1 VTAPPR
7 EEKLPV
13 RAVRKFIGLLPGIR
27 HLLAVTWPLLV
38 IVAVLVWLFNE
49 SMTILGSA
57 RSYSEGNSN
66 WSKEQKE
73 AVFQLLRYAET
84 HAEED
89 FQRYRAAI
97 AVPLAFKTFRIEM
110 QKPEPDLA
118 VVYQA
123 LRTGLTHPDDM
134 DSGIVFFRRFHRMPP
149 MSEVIEVW
157 ERGDALIEELTTT
170 ADQLHQAVQQGNAQ
184 RDRLRAIRN
193 RMLEI
198 NAQLT
203 PMSQE
208 FTRRLGA
215 ASRQTQIILMVSM
228 FSVAALLLPV
238 GILLSHRT
246 LSRGR
251 AFEQALK
258 LSEERFN
265 LAVAGSSD
273 GLWDWNIRSDE
284 LYYSPRFAQ
293 LLSYESTAIAPNM
306 QAMRHLIHADDRH
319 AADEAMR
326 LHLTQAAPFD
336 IEVRMLTKAG
346 ESRWFR
352 IRGQS
357 VREPTGE
364 AVRMAGALTDITDKR
379 FAAAELFAEK
389 ERAQVTL
396 ASIADG
402 VITTDTEGWV
412 DYLNPVAEELTGW
425 KSHDARGLPI
435 QALCRLVD
443 ETHGR
448 LAPNPIERVLTDEQT
463 IEGTAN
469 ILLQR
474 NDGTEIP
481 VVHSAAPIRDRLG
494 AVVGVVLVLHDISRE
509 RQYAAKLSY
518 QASHDALT
526 GLINRAEFERR
537 LLLALQSAAQIG
549 RHHAVMYLDLDQFKV
564 VNDTC
569 GHAAGDQLMRQVSA
583 LLTTCMREGDTF
595 ARLGGDEFG
604 VLLEN
609 CPPDAAL
616 RIADKLRQTV
626 TDFHFAWD
634 QLRFNIGV
642 SIGLVNVDDGTF
654 TLAEVLRAADTACY
668 MAKEKGRNRV
678 QVYHADDSELTV
690 RQGEME
696 WVGRLQR
703 ALDENRFLLY
713 SQEIVAVDGSTA
725 HGRHCELLVRMLD
738 EHGELIPPMAF
749 IPAAERYNLMP
760 SVDRWVLRT
769 ALATL
774 SQLRAQGHGVPIAL
788 CAINLSGAS
797 IGDDRFLDF
806 VHEQLRV
813 FDVPRE
819 CICFEI
825 TETAAIANL
834 DRAQRFIQ
842 EFRALGCRFSL
853 DDFGSGMSSFAYLKH
868 LPVDFLKIDGAFV
881 KGMADDPI
889 DRAMVEAINNVG
901 HVMGKRTIAEFVD
914 SGRVMTALRKIGVDY
929 AQGYGVAKPEPFAP
943 RLDLARVA

>member
-1 VTAPPR
+1 M
-7 EEKLPV
+7 
-13 RAVRKFIGLLPGIR
+13 
-27 HLLAVTWPLLV
+27 
-38 IVAVLVWLFNE
+38 IVAVLLWLFSE
-49 SMTILGSA
+49 SMTVLGSA

-66 WSKEQKE
+66 WSKQQKE

-84 HAEED
+84 HDEED
-89 FQRYRAAI
+89 FERYRAAI
-97 AVPLAFKTFRIEM
+97 AVPLAFKRFRIEM
-110 QKPEPDLA
+110 QKPAPDLG
-118 VVYQA
+118 VVYEA
-123 LRTGLTHPDDM
+123 LHAGLTHPDDM
-134 DSGIVFFRRFHRMPP
+134 ESGIVFFRRFHRMPP
-149 MSEVIEVW
+149 MAEVIKVW
-157 ERGDALIEELTTT
+157 ERGDAMIAELTTT
-170 ADQLHQAVQQGNAQ
+170 ADQLHQAVLRGNADPDQ
-184 RDRLRAIRN
+184 LRTIRN

-198 NAQLT
+198 NEQLT

-208 FTRRLGA
+208 FTRSLGA
-215 ASRQTQIILMVSM
+215 ASRQTQVILMVSM
-228 FSVAALLLPV
+228 FSVTMLLLPV
-238 GILLSHRT
+238 GVFLSHRT
-246 LSRGR
+246 LARGR

-265 LAVAGSSD
+265 LAVTGSSD
-273 GLWDWNIRSDE
+273 GLWDWKIRSDE

-293 LLSYESTAIAPNM
+293 LLGYENGALAPSMRAIR
-306 QAMRHLIHADDRH
+306 QLVHGEDRR
-319 AADEAMR
+319 AADKALEV
-326 LHLTQAAPFD
+326 HLAQDAPFD
-336 IEVRMLTKAG
+336 LEVRVQTKGG
-346 ESRWFR
+346 EYRWFR
-352 IRGQS
+352 MRGQA
-357 VREPTGE
+357 VRDAAGE

-379 FAAAELFAEK
+379 LAAAELFAEK

-402 VITTDTEGWV
+402 VITTDTEGWIE
-412 DYLNPVAEELTGW
+412 YLNPVAEELTGW
-425 KSHDARGLPI
+425 KWEDARGLPI

-448 LAPNPIERVLTDEQT
+448 VAPNPIDRVLADEHT
-463 IEGTAN
+463 IEASAN

-481 VVHSAAPIRDRLG
+481 VVHSAAPIRDRSGGL
-494 AVVGVVLVLHDISRE
+494 VGVVLVLHDISRE

-526 GLINRAEFERR
+526 GLINRTEFERR

-583 LLTTCMREGDTF
+583 LLMTCLREGDTL

-642 SIGLVNVDDGTF
+642 SIGLVNVDDGLF

-696 WVGRLQR
+696 WVGRLQK

-713 SQEIVAVDGSTA
+713 SQEIVAVDGSTQQ
-725 HGRHCELLVRMLD
+725 GRHCELLVRMLD
-738 EHGELIPPMAF
+738 EQGQLVPPMAF

-760 SVDRWVLRT
+760 SVDRWVFRT

-774 SQLRAQGHGVPIAL
+774 SRLRTHDDGVPIAL
-788 CAINLSGAS
+788 CAINVSGAS
-797 IGDDRFLDF
+797 ISDDRFLDF

-813 FDVPRE
+813 FDFPRE
-819 CICFEI
+819 RICFEI

-834 DRAQRFIQ
+834 DKAQRFIH
-842 EFRALGCRFSL
+842 EVRALGCRFSL
-853 DDFGSGMSSFAYLKH
+853 DDFGAGMSSFAYLKH
-868 LPVDFLKIDGAFV
+868 LPVDFLKIDGGFV

-914 SGRVMTALRKIGVDY
+914 SSRVMMALREIGVDY

-943 RLDLARVA
+943 RLNIARVA